1 MYCLMLRAMIS
12 VQANY
17 SGSYPET
24 LLDSELRIYNILC
37 YNNYTIATRSTALR
51 GAALSIA
58 ACC

>member
-24 LLDSELRIYNILC
+24 LLDSELRIYIIFYAMIIIRL
-37 YNNYTIATRSTALR
+37 RPGLTALR
-51 GAALSIA
+51 GA
-58 ACC
+58 CCSHAV